1 MKGLFPR
8 VEISDSMMSIYFM
21 TTDVAQSCVV
31 TCVMDYTDFGDLVGI
46 EVLGWRKQL
55 SSGRIDG
62 PSPSEYPRWSYDDEI
77 DALYIRTSDA
87 RGQNQQRT
95 TASVDLDASQ
105 RVVALQIALPSPTTR
120 S

>member
-1 MKGLFPR
+1 MNGLFPR
-8 VEISDSMMSIYFM
+8 IDISDCMMAIYFM
-21 TTDVAQSCVV
+21 AADAAQSYVV
-31 TCVMDYTDFGDLVGI
+31 ACVMDYTDFGDLVGI
-46 EVLGWRKQL
+46 EVLDWRKQL
-55 SSGRIDG
+55 SGGRIDG
-62 PSPSEYPRWSYDDEI
+62 PSTSEYPRWSYDDEI

-87 RGQNQQRT
+87 RGQNQQRA

>member
-1 MKGLFPR
+1 MNGLFPR
-8 VEISDSMMSIYFM
+8 VEITEGMMAIYFM
-21 TTDVAQSCVV
+21 AADTAQSYVV

-46 EVLGWRKQL
+46 EILDWHKQL
-55 SSGRIDG
+55 SGGRIDA
-62 PSPSEYPRWSYDDEI
+62 PSASEYPRWSYDDEI

-105 RVVALQIALPSPTTR
+105 RVVALQLALPSPATR

>member
-1 MKGLFPR
+1 MNELFPR
-8 VEISDSMMSIYFM
+8 VEISDGMMSIYFM
-21 TTDVAQSCVV
+21 AAEATQSYVV

-46 EVLGWRKQL
+46 EILDWRNQL
-55 SSGRIDG
+55 SGGHIDG
-62 PSPSEYPRWSYDDEI
+62 PSASEYPRWSYDDEI

-95 TASVDLDASQ
+95 TASIDLDARQ
-105 RVVALQIALPSPTTR
+105 RVVTLQIALPSPITR

>member
-1 MKGLFPR
+1 MNGLFPR
-8 VEISDSMMSIYFM
+8 VDISDSMMSIYFM
-21 TTDVAQSCVV
+21 AVAAAQSFVV

-46 EVLGWRKQL
+46 EVLDWRKQL
-55 SSGRIDG
+55 SGGRIDG
-62 PSPSEYPRWSYDDEI
+62 PSVSEYPRWSYDDEI

-105 RVVALQIALPSPTTR
+105 RVVALQIALPSPTAR